1 MAGRCRAL
9 MVVLAALAGQVV
21 LTSHW
26 QDLRSRSELLP
37 PPPPPALL
45 RLESFGDEEARF
57 RLLALEVQNFGDG
70 EGQFTALKDYD
81 YPRLLQWL
89 ELLDGMEMRS
99 QASLALAGALYG
111 QTGQPKQARLMADYL
126 HRRAM
131 SNPARNWHWLVLAV
145 HLARFRAHDPALA
158 MQIALDLAAIHDPSI
173 PAWTREM
180 PRFIMSRI
188 EDKDAARQMVEAI
201 LSSRPDLAAQ
211 DRKALERFAR

>member
-1 MAGRCRAL
+1 MPGRRLAL
-9 MVVLAALAGQVV
+9 LVVLAALGGQVA

-45 RLESFGDEEARF
+45 RLQSFGDQEARF

-70 EGQFTALKDYD
+70 EGHFTALKDYD

-89 ELLDGMEMRS
+89 ALLDGMETRS

-111 QTGQPKQARLMADYL
+111 QTGQPAQARLMADYL

-131 SNPARNWHWLVLAV
+131 NDPAKNWHWLVLAV
-145 HLARFRAHDPALA
+145 HLARFRAHDPLLS
-158 MQIALDLAAIHDPSI
+158 MQIALDLAAVHDPAV
-173 PAWTREM
+173 PAWVHEM
-180 PRFIMSRI
+180 PRFVMTRM

-201 LSSRPDLAAQ
+201 LSSRPDLADQ
-211 DRKALERFAR
+211 ERKALERFSR